1 MKSQEGTKIWITG
14 SSGFLG
20 NRLVQHFTA
29 EGHKVIGI
37 SRRGCKAEQSVVLDL
52 ASDDAVN
59 RLRELPNPD
68 VVIHTASKQ
77 PSQGSLAEFVAANVR
92 TTQKVIDALADR
104 PAAKVIYTST
114 QSVYHRPASV
124 PVNESAPAG
133 GTLPYSATKRW
144 GEQLL
149 ETCAYTSDVTVLR
162 LPSLYGAGQADSF
175 IDGLARTA
183 LRGEPL
189 ELFSR
194 GELIRD
200 ALHVSDIVKAI
211 ASCVRK
217 PAERGYVVMNLGC
230 GRATRAIEYARALV
244 AALASTSEVVPIDRE
259 ASQENLYADIERAR
273 QLIQFDPMNL
283 EESMTVY
290 ANELRA

>member
-1 MKSQEGTKIWITG
+1 MIFQDKKIIWVTG

-20 NRLVQHFTA
+20 KRLVRHFA
-29 EGHKVIGI
+29 SEGHNVVGI
-37 SRRGCKAEQSVVLDL
+37 SRRQSEHSVVMDL
-52 ASDDAVN
+52 ASDEAVEH
-59 RLRELPNPD
+59 LRNIPVPEI
-68 VVIHTASKQ
+68 VIHAASKQ
-77 PSQGSLAEFVAANVR
+77 PSQGSLAEFVTANVR
-92 TTQKVIDALADR
+92 TTQKLIDALADR
-104 PAAKVIYTST
+104 PVKKFIYTST
-114 QSVYHRPASV
+114 LSVYHRPASL
-124 PVNESAPAG
+124 PVKESAPAG

-149 ETCAYTSDVTVLR
+149 EGLAYTADVTVLR

-200 ALHVSDIVKAI
+200 ALHVSDVVKAI
-211 ASCVRK
+211 AACVEQ

-230 GRATRAIEYARALV
+230 GRPIKAIEYAESLV
-244 AALASTSEVVPIDRE
+244 SALASTSEVVPIDRE
-259 ASQENLYADIERAR
+259 ASQENLYADIEHAR
-273 QLIQFDPMNL
+273 QLIGFNPMTL
-283 EESMTVY
+283 EQSMSEY

>member
-1 MKSQEGTKIWITG
+1 MGTQTIWITG

-20 NRLVQHFTA
+20 GRLVQHFTS
-29 EGHKVIGI
+29 EGHKVVGI
-37 SRRGCKAEQSVVLDL
+37 SRRGSVVLDL
-52 ASDDAVN
+52 ASDDAVQ
-59 RLRELPNPD
+59 RLGELPNPD
-68 VVIHTASKQ
+68 VVIHAASKQ
-77 PSQGSLAEFVAANVR
+77 PSKGSLAEFVTANVR

-114 QSVYHRPASV
+114 QSVYHRPASL

-149 ETCAYTSDVTVLR
+149 ETVAYTSDVTVLR

-200 ALHVSDIVKAI
+200 ALHVSDAVKGI
-211 ASCVRK
+211 ASCVRQ

-230 GRATRAIEYARALV
+230 GRAIRAIDYANALV
-244 AALASTSEVVPIDRE
+244 STLESPSEVIPVDRE

-273 QLIQFDPMNL
+273 QLIQFDPMSL

>member
-1 MKSQEGTKIWITG
+1 MS
-14 SSGFLG
+14 
-20 NRLVQHFTA
+20 

-37 SRRGCKAEQSVVLDL
+37 SRRGSVTLDL
-52 ASDDAVN
+52 ASDDAVK

-68 VVIHTASKQ
+68 VVIHAAAKKPSK
-77 PSQGSLAEFVAANVR
+77 GSLAEFVAANVR
-92 TTQKVIDALADR
+92 TTQKVIDAISDR

-114 QSVYHRPASV
+114 LSVYHRSASV
-124 PVNESAPAG
+124 PVNESSPAG

-149 ETCAYTSDVTVLR
+149 ETCAYTSDVIVLR
-162 LPSLYGAGQADSF
+162 LPSLYGAGQDDSF

-200 ALHVSDIVKAI
+200 ALHVNDAVSAI
-211 ASCVRK
+211 ASCIRQ
-217 PAERGYVVMNLGC
+217 PAERGYAVMNIGC
-230 GRATRAIEYARALV
+230 GREIRTSEYANALV
-244 AALASTSEVVPIDRE
+244 SALGSTSEVIPVDRE
-259 ASQENLYADIERAR
+259 VPQQNFYADIDRAR
-273 QLIQFDPMNL
+273 QIIQFEPMSL